1 MNIRHLDQKTMTET
15 KTSAGSDRIADRFGK
30 PLDRLWLGG
39 IVTVN
44 ALAWAVFGMQYI
56 GLALIAYCFVFV
68 LVLRRRI
75 YVAYPAVANKAYRI
89 RFIGNRLR
97 LFSGKPD
104 KAFLHMLWIF
114 PAYCVAAVA
123 LSVTFGSVSMPANGL
138 VFLVCNGVLICQY
151 QSLFTVCCGSG
162 QSAANSAAW
171 ERLLVDGGGTA
182 LSPLRLTITT
192 VLFAFVWVGVLT
204 AYTTGQIGGAHFFG
218 IAEYGADRLYAA
230 ALGLAAPVILHIVLL
245 KLAIVALRGW
255 MINHER
261 HNR

>member
-1 MNIRHLDQKTMTET
+1 
-15 KTSAGSDRIADRFGK
+15 
-30 PLDRLWLGG
+30 
-39 IVTVN
+39 
-44 ALAWAVFGMQYI
+44 
-56 GLALIAYCFVFV
+56 
-68 LVLRRRI
+68 LRRRI
-75 YVAYPAVANKAYRI
+75 NAAYPAVADKTYRI
-89 RFIGNRLR
+89 GFIDNRLR

-123 LSVTFGSVSMPANGL
+123 LSVIFGSVSMLANAL
-138 VFLVCNGVLICQY
+138 VFFVCNGVLLCQH
-151 QSLFTVCCGSG
+151 QSLFIVCCGG
-162 QSAANSAAW
+162 
-171 ERLLVDGGGTA
+171 DTA
-182 LSPLRLTITT
+182 LSPLRSTIAI
-192 VLFAFVWVGVLT
+192 VLFAFVWGGVLT
-204 AYTTGQIGGAHFFG
+204 AYITGQIGGAHFFG